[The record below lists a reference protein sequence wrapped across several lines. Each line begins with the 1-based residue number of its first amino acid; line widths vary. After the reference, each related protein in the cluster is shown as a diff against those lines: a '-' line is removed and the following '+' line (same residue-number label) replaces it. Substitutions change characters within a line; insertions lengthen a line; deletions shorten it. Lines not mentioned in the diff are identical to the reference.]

1 MAPNGALDAVCLL
14 RGRRWSK
21 MEKCIV
27 VRIVP
32 WGVPVDSFRLIV
44 SMLVRGYTGSRKK
57 GGEERCGRD

>member
-1 MAPNGALDAVCLL
+1 MAPNDALDAVCSLP
-14 RGRRWSK
+14 GRRWNK

>member
-1 MAPNGALDAVCLL
+1 
-14 RGRRWSK
+14 

-32 WGVPVDSFRLIV
+32 WEVPVSVDSFRLIV

>member
-1 MAPNGALDAVCLL
+1 
-14 RGRRWSK
+14 

-44 SMLVRGYTGSRKK
+44 SMLVRGYTRSPTK
-57 GGEERCGRD
+57 GGERTCGRD